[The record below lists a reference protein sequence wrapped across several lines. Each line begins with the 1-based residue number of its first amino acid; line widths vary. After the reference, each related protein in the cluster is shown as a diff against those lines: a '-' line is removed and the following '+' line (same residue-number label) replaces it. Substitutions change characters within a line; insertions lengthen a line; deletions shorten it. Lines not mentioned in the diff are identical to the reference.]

1 MTKTIKISGSY
12 GHYDVTVDGKFV
24 GIVTKHAG
32 SGWSG
37 TLATYVFFPAAKS
50 AIPEMG
56 VGYNHI
62 RTLKDA
68 KVQVTAHIVA
78 HYVGIDDEAVAL
90 TGDIL

>member
-1 MTKTIKISGSY
+1 MAQTIEISGAY

-24 GIVTKHAG
+24 GIITKHDG

-37 TLATYVFFPAAKS
+37 TRATYVFFPGAKS

-56 VGYNHI
+56 VGYDHI

-78 HYVGIDDEAVAL
+78 HYVGIDDEATSKAC
-90 TGDIL
+90 